1 MAQQLN
7 FCARVYQMLECES
20 EEIIQWNTNGLSFR
34 IIDHVRFEN
43 ELLHKY
49 FKHRKMASVQRQLN
63 AYGFRSVNR
72 GEHKRSFY
80 HPVFKRGNWE
90 GVKQMVRFL
99 QPKRGLDY
107 NNISGSTGSN
117 TGCSS
122 SIKQE
127 LGYSAAPSIKAEDT
141 YPLQAL
147 RTSSNSIPQI
157 APHSYPYEP
166 SGYQIPTPTLASAP
180 PPLPPF
186 VPHYAGMP
194 VEFTA
199 AGDAYLSLQPQGG
212 GLFLVGASDGTPL
225 FTVASALHP
234 GLSSQPN
241 HSTTTLFQGMGMGM
255 GIPGMGMGNIIA
267 PSKRNDTDY
276 GPVVVELV
284 RDAFDEEDFDLFEDG
299 DAPTPLWN
307 PLVRPQPPLIPLS
320 DIRYH
325 PITGCVSVDLTSRF
339 EMDHYFS
346 TDFSSAAS
354 QWVRID
360 PVDLTILLLFKDAI
374 VVQEEPEADNSEHS
388 SDQPPLKANSDAPT
402 MPECEGISEEKAS
415 PRGLPR
421 VNSLDDVYAVCD
433 YLMKIT

>member
-1 MAQQLN
+1 
-7 FCARVYQMLECES
+7 MLECES
-20 EEIIQWNTNGLSFR
+20 EDIIQWNSNGLSFR

-43 ELLHKY
+43 ELLQKY
-49 FKHRKMASVQRQLN
+49 FKHRKISSMQRQLN
-63 AYGFRSVNR
+63 AYGFRSVSR

-80 HPVFKRGNWE
+80 HETFKRGNWE

>member
-90 GVKQMVRFL
+90 GVKQMARFVA
-99 QPKRGLDY
+99 PKKGLET
-107 NNISGSTGSN
+107 NSFSNGSSFTGSSSSSGSKEVGYGTH
-117 TGCSS
+117 SS
-122 SIKQE
+122 F
-127 LGYSAAPSIKAEDT
+127 DT
-141 YPLQAL
+141 TAY
-147 RTSSNSIPQI
+147 SIPP
-157 APHSYPYEP
+157 APQSYQGITGIYV
-166 SGYQIPTPTLASAP
+166 PTPALAPASAP
-180 PPLPPF
+180 APF
-186 VPHYAGMP
+186 VPHFPGMP